1 VNCFALS
8 RMPSSAPSDPLW
20 EISVVALPET
30 EEAVTEILAD
40 LFGKPVSSYS
50 DFETGRITVSVYFEG
65 KDAPRPEQKLALKDV
80 LSRIETQE
88 AGISFSLRR
97 IRNRDWA
104 HSWKLHFKP
113 IEIGT
118 RLLIKPSWS
127 RKRAKPGQKVVV
139 LDPGLSF
146 GTGQHP
152 TTLFCLR
159 QVATM
164 SRRPGQLSFLD
175 IGTGSGILAISAAKL
190 GYSPVDAFDYD
201 AKAVEVARQNAK
213 RNQVL
218 HKINLRE
225 QDVTTL
231 SRQIRN
237 RYSVICANLLANLLI
252 QERDRIVSRL
262 ELQGGLAI
270 AGILEKEFAEVART
284 YEKAGMKLVSA
295 RTQGEWRSGFFLK
308 EFE

>member
-1 VNCFALS
+1 
-8 RMPSSAPSDPLW
+8 MPSSASSDPLW
-20 EISVVALPET
+20 EISIVALPET
-30 EEAVTEILAD
+30 EEAVTEILGD

-50 DFETGRITVSVYFEG
+50 DFERGKITVSVYFEG
-65 KDAPRPEQKLALKDV
+65 KDGPRTEQKLALKDV

-118 RLLIKPSWS
+118 QLLIKPSWS
-127 RKRAKPGQKVVV
+127 RKRAKPRQKVVV

-164 SRRPGQLSFLD
+164 SRRPGERSFLD

-190 GYSPVDAFDYD
+190 GYSPVNAFDYD

-213 RNQVL
+213 RNRVL

-231 SRQIRN
+231 PRQSRN
-237 RYSVICANLLANLLI
+237 KYSVICANLLANLLI

-295 RTQGEWRSGFFLK
+295 RTEGEWRSGFFLK
-308 EFE
+308 N